1 MASTIDD
8 VILEPLE
15 SAFDAVGAMQGP
27 LAPAKRAA
35 IGAGLGYGVLAVF
48 KPSFACNPDGSYRPF
63 ILTATTDAE
72 KQNATLFPWW
82 AVIGAPAAMFSL
94 LI

>member
-8 VILEPLE
+8 VILDPLE
-15 SAFDAVGAMQGP
+15 SVFDAVGAMQGP

-35 IGAGLGYGVLAVF
+35 IGAGLGYGILML

-63 ILTATTDAE
+63 ILTAQTDAD
-72 KQNATLFPWW
+72 KQNATYFPWW
-82 AVIGAPAAMFSL
+82 AVVGVPAAMFSL